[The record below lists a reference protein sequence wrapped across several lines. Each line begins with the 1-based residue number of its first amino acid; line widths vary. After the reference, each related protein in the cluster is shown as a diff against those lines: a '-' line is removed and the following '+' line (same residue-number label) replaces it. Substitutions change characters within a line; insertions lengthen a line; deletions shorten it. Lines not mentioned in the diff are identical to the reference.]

1 MRKTT
6 SLVIVITLAFGI
18 MLISA
23 VLSGASVVVFAQ
35 KNQTKTNVT
44 PAGKQATKIINQTS
58 IPANKTTTTI
68 QKKTEPVGKVPLPSN
83 QTKLSP
89 PGSQAK
95 LPPVSNKTTTTPTGK
110 ATTTIVN
117 KTSTPIN
124 VTSTNASTAAKQ
136 PPTSQPAGNQTAAK
150 QSTNNQTAA
159 KQQQQSAKPKS
170 ADNSSANPLAK
181 VPVIGKIFGGK

>member
-1 MRKTT
+1 MEKTI
-6 SLVIVITLAFGI
+6 SLAIVITFAFGI
-18 MLISA
+18 MLA
-23 VLSGASVVVFAQ
+23 PALSGASAVVFAQ

-68 QKKTEPVGKVPLPSN
+68 QKKTESVGKVSLPGN

-95 LPPVSNKTTTTPTGK
+95 LPPVSNKTTIAPAGK
-110 ATTTIVN
+110 ATTTIIN

-124 VTSTNASTAAKQ
+124 VTSTNATTAAKQ
-136 PPTSQPAGNQTAAK
+136 PQTAPSPTNQTKASPSSAGGSSGNQTG
-150 QSTNNQTAA
+150 NNT
-159 KQQQQSAKPKS
+159 
-170 ADNSSANPLAK
+170 SANPLAK
-181 VPVIGKIFGGK
+181 VPVIGKLFGGK

>member
-6 SLVIVITLAFGI
+6 SLVIITTLAFGI

-23 VLSGASVVVFAQ
+23 TVSGASVVVFAQ

-68 QKKTEPVGKVPLPSN
+68 QKKTESVGKVPLPSN

-110 ATTTIVN
+110 ATTTIIN

-124 VTSTNASTAAKQ
+124 VTSTNATTATKQPQTSQ
-136 PPTSQPAGNQTAAK
+136 PPTGNQTPNT
-150 QSTNNQTAA
+150 Q
-159 KQQQQSAKPKS
+159 
-170 ADNSSANPLAK
+170 
-181 VPVIGKIFGGK
+181 